1 MSFFQNIKYLY
12 YKNLLTSKDYN
23 TQRKIISG
31 IKDPELAHRVFYYHA
46 LHKDL
51 NLNNPK
57 DFNEKIQYMMLYVYG
72 QKESNLADKYL
83 VRDFLKEKGFKNLS
97 PKLYGVYNSPDEIDF
112 AKLPKRF
119 VLKCNH
125 GCGDIEFCEDKST
138 FDINAAKQHLLTALQ
153 NDFSTQ
159 SLEPQ
164 YHHIK
169 RKNICEE
176 FLPKDDGHLPPDY
189 KFYCFNGKVECILVC
204 SEREKKLRLDYYD
217 LNWNYLPYSLPEYRS
232 KRKFEKPKNLSKM
245 IKIASELSKGFPFV
259 RVDLY
264 NIDGKIY
271 FSELTFT
278 PAAAITYYNTQEAL
292 DHFGSLIKLP
302 PKKHKPE
309 SIKLKY

>member
-12 YKNLLTSKDYN
+12 YKNLLPSKDYN

-83 VRDFLKEKGFKNLS
+83 VRNYLKKHDLENLA

-112 AKLPKRF
+112 DKLPERF

-125 GCGDIEFCEDKST
+125 GCGDIEFCENKSK
-138 FDINAAKQHLLTALQ
+138 FDIAAAKEHLKNALI
-153 NDFSTQ
+153 NDFATQ
-159 SLEPQ
+159 SLEPH

-169 RKNICEE
+169 RKIICEE
-176 FLPKDDGHLPPDY
+176 FLPKISGHLPPDY
-189 KFYCFNGKVECILVC
+189 KFYCFDGKVECVLVC
-204 SEREKKLRLDYYD
+204 SEREKSLRLDYYD
-217 LNWNYLPYSLPEYRS
+217 LDWHYLPYAPSEHHSRT
-232 KRKFEKPKNLSKM
+232 KAKKPKIS
-245 IKIASELSKGFPFV
+245 
-259 RVDLY
+259 
-264 NIDGKIY
+264 
-271 FSELTFT
+271 
-278 PAAAITYYNTQEAL
+278 
-292 DHFGSLIKLP
+292 
-302 PKKHKPE
+302 PK
-309 SIKLKY
+309 